1 MTVTAASSELT
12 LYVEPKYI
20 SPYVFACFV
29 TLNEKALPFAMRP
42 LDTASGDTKRD
53 EYLSRTITGRVPSLV
68 HGDFALAESSA
79 IVEYLDEA
87 FPAVP
92 IFPKELRARARARQI
107 MSWLRSDDTAIIREE
122 RPTTSMFYAPATA
135 ALSAKARIAAD
146 KLVRVAERL
155 LEGGA
160 SHLFGAWS
168 LADAELAFML
178 HRLILNGD
186 SVPAALKTWAETEW
200 RRPSVAKF
208 VALERPP
215 A

>member
-1 MTVTAASSELT
+1 MTESAAPSELT

-29 TLNEKALPFAMRP
+29 TLSEKDLPFSMRP
-42 LDTASGDTKRD
+42 LDTASGDTKQS
-53 EYLSRTITGRVPSLV
+53 EYLARTITGRVPSIV

-92 IFPKELRARARARQI
+92 VLPRDLRARARARQL
-107 MSWLRSDDTAIIREE
+107 MSWVRSDDTAIIREE
-122 RPTTSMFYAPATA
+122 RPTTSMFYAPATS
-135 ALSAKARIAAD
+135 ALSAKARLAAD
-146 KLVRVAERL
+146 KLIRIAERL
-155 LEGGA
+155 LEG
-160 SHLFGAWS
+160 SPTHLFGAWS
-168 LADAELAFML
+168 LADAELAFIL

-186 SVPAALKTWAETEW
+186 SVPAPIKTWAESEW
-200 RRPSVAKF
+200 RRPSIAKF

-215 A
+215 V